1 MGAKDCGKKPGS
13 GFDNYYKSLIIY
25 MVVMLVVTI
34 LLNGLIVPGRNFI
47 FGQGRTGKRAG
58 V

>member
-1 MGAKDCGKKPGS
+1 MGAKDGGKKPGS

-34 LLNGLIVPGRNFI
+34 LLNGLIVPI
-47 FGQGRTGKRAG
+47 FWTW
-58 V
+58 